1 MIVVLLHDE
10 IYVISV
16 DVKLHLGTQNGQI
29 NTSIFAKDILRV
41 FDFQSFSTKKNLN
54 KLHFWILSIL

>member
-1 MIVVLLHDE
+1 MLVVILHDE
-10 IYVISV
+10 IYVISPLL

-41 FDFQSFSTKKNLN
+41 FDFQSFSTKK
-54 KLHFWILSIL
+54 SE

>member
-1 MIVVLLHDE
+1 MLAVLLHDE
-10 IYVISV
+10 IYVISF

-41 FDFQSFSTKKNLN
+41 FDFQSFSTKK
-54 KLHFWILSIL
+54 SE